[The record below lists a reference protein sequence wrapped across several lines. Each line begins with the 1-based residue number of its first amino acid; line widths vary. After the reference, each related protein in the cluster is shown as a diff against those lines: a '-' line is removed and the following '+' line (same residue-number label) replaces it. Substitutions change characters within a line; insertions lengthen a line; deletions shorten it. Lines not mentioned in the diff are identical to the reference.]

1 MAKKLYRS
9 LDDRK
14 IAGICGGLG
23 CLFVLLCEEGFFLE
37 AECHAC
43 RGGCGDGFF
52 DEFAPIELFGHS
64 ARLLFERRALVS
76 HIAEHW
82 SRTMLS

>member
-23 CLFVLLCEEGFFLE
+23 EY
-37 AECHAC
+37 
-43 RGGCGDGFF
+43 F
-52 DEFAPIELFGHS
+52 DIDPTII
-64 ARLLFERRALVS
+64 RLLWVS
-76 HIAEHW
+76 MVLAVGTGVLAYILAWIIVPQEPLA
-82 SRTMLS
+82 RVVEETKP

>member
-23 CLFVLLCEEGFFLE
+23 EY
-37 AECHAC
+37 
-43 RGGCGDGFF
+43 F
-52 DEFAPIELFGHS
+52 DIDPTIV
-64 ARLLFERRALVS
+64 RLLWVS
-76 HIAEHW
+76 MVLAVGTGILAYILAWIIVPEEPIATVVEETNHV
-82 SRTMLS
+82 